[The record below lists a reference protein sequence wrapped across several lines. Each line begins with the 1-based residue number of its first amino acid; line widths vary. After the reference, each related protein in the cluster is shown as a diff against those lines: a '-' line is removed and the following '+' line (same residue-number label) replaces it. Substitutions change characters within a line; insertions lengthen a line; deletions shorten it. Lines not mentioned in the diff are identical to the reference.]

1 MAGFL
6 KQFCRDLRADYTLND
21 RRDSFLFWYLKRER
35 EEGRRSQKDDS
46 YSRLQNA
53 FAAAGS
59 EEGRRIYFLEA
70 LGLLEKS
77 RKPLLSDEEGRKGCK
92 ALLLAYALGT
102 GDPGLSC
109 AKRWN
114 RKVCKGLLELLER
127 DAGIPA
133 PDIELLY
140 TLHGELTDAL
150 LLQEAED
157 YLYNLESGRK
167 NNRDMAILEAY
178 LDTHYDVPASGEASG
193 PGAGLR
199 FYYKKS
205 SSGGGGRVWDDE
217 RIAQLERFYQTL
229 REGEYGEALIPICID
244 PRTGAG
250 LFFLGKEYLW
260 ETGFDSRGI
269 CCIACLYVQ
278 DLDLIVEGRRATWS
292 MWSGGEEELEALCGY
307 PNVREALKWFGY
319 LVDGE
324 TEKDPK
330 MPQVDILSY
339 FQDGNGPPP
348 PGCPPEFLC
357 YFLPPGMA
365 DEGDP
370 VEEGREAFRRDERM
384 IGR

>member
-178 LDTHYDVPASGEASG
+178 LDTHYEVPASG
-193 PGAGLR
+193 
-199 FYYKKS
+199 
-205 SSGGGGRVWDDE
+205 
-217 RIAQLERFYQTL
+217 
-229 REGEYGEALIPICID
+229 
-244 PRTGAG
+244 
-250 LFFLGKEYLW
+250 
-260 ETGFDSRGI
+260 
-269 CCIACLYVQ
+269 
-278 DLDLIVEGRRATWS
+278 
-292 MWSGGEEELEALCGY
+292 
-307 PNVREALKWFGY
+307 
-319 LVDGE
+319 
-324 TEKDPK
+324 
-330 MPQVDILSY
+330 
-339 FQDGNGPPP
+339 
-348 PGCPPEFLC
+348 
-357 YFLPPGMA
+357 
-365 DEGDP
+365 
-370 VEEGREAFRRDERM
+370 
-384 IGR
+384 